1 MSNLFKYKID
11 FDNDSTQE
19 ESHESSP
26 SESFPNL
33 ALILVGTI
41 IFSFFSS
48 IVMVLDYCFPG
59 SLDGTYLKLFF

>member
-19 ESHESSP
+19 ESYEQSSA
-26 SESFPNL
+26 ESFPNL

-41 IFSFFSS
+41 IFSFFST
-48 IVMVLDYCFPG
+48 IVMLLNYCFPG
-59 SLDGTYLKLFF
+59 CLDGTYLKLFF